1 MDSATKCAEHLS
13 ELGKAEYNLSV
24 GESMSLNL
32 SEWVNGKE
40 ICNILSRLP
49 DRSIFGDVYARFV
62 C

>member
-1 MDSATKCAEHLS
+1 
-13 ELGKAEYNLSV
+13 
-24 GESMSLNL
+24 MSLNL